1 MRDLILDY
9 TCDVIIVM
17 VDGVR
22 DVAMHEDVAGLAM
35 AHSGLRDAT
44 VGATYPENLRRPPL

>member
-22 DVAMHEDVAGLAM
+22 DVAMHEEM